1 MVKRKLRAVVTGAT
15 RGIGFAVAQKLLD
28 NDIEVIGTGTTLESN
43 IPDGAEFCQAD
54 FLDEKLLQNFILLIK
69 SKKIDIL
76 VNTLAKDL
84 LEENP

>member
-54 FLDEKLLQNFILLIK
+54 FLDEKLLHNFILFQ
-69 SKKIDIL
+69 
-76 VNTLAKDL
+76 
-84 LEENP
+84 

>member
-43 IPDGAEFCQAD
+43 VPDGAEFCQAD
-54 FLDEKLLQNFILLIK
+54 FLLTDVRNRCFFAMIFKVLLN
-69 SKKIDIL
+69 SCS
-76 VNTLAKDL
+76 
-84 LEENP
+84 